1 MNRKRIVTLTLS
13 VAKGKRPMPAFL
25 PLSFAARRTAAL
37 LGVTLPLLAIPL
49 AAQSVLAGRVR
60 EDSTG
65 RPLAGVEVVI
75 VGSDRRT
82 LTDASGRYVLNMMPD
97 GRRQVLFRSVGFRPV
112 QEWVVL
118 GRVDTVWANP
128 MLVAQTVRLDP
139 ITVTAKP
146 DAPRGLG
153 LEAFEERRKLGFGK
167 FIDSATLRRNEHQRL
182 PALLDRL
189 QGIGFSILDKQVV
202 AVSRRRFGPMGE
214 PCYMSV
220 VLDGSVIYSSGA
232 PGLAVLAGG
241 RSPPDLKMF
250 DVASLT
256 AVELYRGAGEVPL
269 EFGGAGAACG
279 VLVLWTRRN

>member
-1 MNRKRIVTLTLS
+1 MNPT
-13 VAKGKRPMPAFL
+13 AFL
-25 PLSFAARRTAAL
+25 TAGLVIAAVPLS
-37 LGVTLPLLAIPL
+37 
-49 AAQSVLAGRVR
+49 AQSVLAGRVR

-75 VGSDRRT
+75 VGSERRT
-82 LTDASGRYVLNMMPD
+82 LTDASGRYILNMLPD

-128 MLVAQTVRLDP
+128 MLVAQTVLLDP

-146 DAPRGLG
+146 AAPRGLG

-189 QGIGFSILDKQVV
+189 QGIGFTVVDKGIV

-214 PCYMSV
+214 PCYMAV
-220 VLDGSVIYSSGA
+220 VLDGSVIYSSVA
-232 PGLAVLAGG
+232 PGLGGGGGGAG

-256 AVELYRGAGEVPL
+256 AVELYRGGGEVPI

>member
-1 MNRKRIVTLTLS
+1 MSRIACLTAGLLVSGSS
-13 VAKGKRPMPAFL
+13 VG
-25 PLSFAARRTAAL
+25 
-37 LGVTLPLLAIPL
+37 
-49 AAQSVLAGRVR
+49 AQSVLAGRVR

-75 VGSDRRT
+75 MGSDRRT
-82 LTDASGRYVLNMMPD
+82 ITDASGRYVLNMLPD

-128 MLVAQTVRLDP
+128 MLVAQTVQLDP

-167 FIDSATLRRNEHQRL
+167 FLDSATLRRNEHQRL

-220 VLDGSVIYSSGA
+220 VLDGSVIYSSVA
-232 PGLAVLAGG
+232 PGLGG
-241 RSPPDLKMF
+241 GGGTSGRAPPDLKMF

-256 AVELYRGAGEVPL
+256 AVELYRGAGEVPI

>member
-1 MNRKRIVTLTLS
+1 MKRIAVLTAVS
-13 VAKGKRPMPAFL
+13 VLAAL
-25 PLSFAARRTAAL
+25 PL
-37 LGVTLPLLAIPL
+37 G
-49 AAQSVLAGRVR
+49 AQSVLAGRVR

-65 RPLAGVEVVI
+65 RPLAGVEVVLL
-75 VGSDRRT
+75 GSERRT
-82 LTDASGRYVLNMMPD
+82 LTDASGRYVLTMLPD

-118 GRVDTVWANP
+118 GRADTVWANP
-128 MLVAQTVRLDP
+128 MLVAQTVQLDP

-153 LEAFEERRKLGFGK
+153 LEGFEDRRKLGFGK

-189 QGIGFSILDKQVV
+189 QGIGFTILDRGVV

-220 VLDGSVIYSSGA
+220 VLDGSVIYASVA
-232 PGLAVLAGG
+232 PGLGGGGGGGGAG

-256 AVELYRGAGEVPL
+256 AVELYRGAGEVPI

>member
-1 MNRKRIVTLTLS
+1 MMRLGVLTAGF
-13 VAKGKRPMPAFL
+13 VAAAL
-25 PLSFAARRTAAL
+25 PL
-37 LGVTLPLLAIPL
+37 G
-49 AAQSVLAGRVR
+49 AQSVLAGRVR

-75 VGSDRRT
+75 VGSERRT
-82 LTDASGRYVLNMMPD
+82 LTDGSGRYILNMLPD

-118 GRVDTVWANP
+118 GRADTVWANP
-128 MLVAQTVRLDP
+128 MLIAQTVQLDP

-153 LEAFEERRKLGFGK
+153 LEAFEERRKMGFGK
-167 FIDSATLRRNEHQRL
+167 FIDSSTLRRNQHQRL

-189 QGIGFSILDKQVV
+189 QGIGFTVLDKGIV

-220 VLDGSVIYSSGA
+220 DLDGSVLYSSGA
-232 PGLAVLAGG
+232 PGLGGGGGPAV

-256 AVELYRGAGEVPL
+256 AVELYRGAGEVPI

>member
-1 MNRKRIVTLTLS
+1 MSRTGFLTVGL
-13 VAKGKRPMPAFL
+13 V
-25 PLSFAARRTAAL
+25 FAAVP
-37 LGVTLPLLAIPL
+37 LG
-49 AAQSVLAGRVR
+49 AQSVLAGRVR

-75 VGSDRRT
+75 VGSERRT
-82 LTDASGRYVLNMMPD
+82 LTDASGRYVLNMLPD

-118 GRVDTVWANP
+118 GRADTVWANP
-128 MLVAQTVRLDP
+128 MLVAQTVQLDP
-139 ITVTAKP
+139 ITVTGKP

-167 FIDSATLRRNEHQRL
+167 FLDSSTLRRNEHQRL

-189 QGIGFSILDKQVV
+189 QGIGFTIVDKGVV

-220 VLDGSVIYSSGA
+220 VLDGTVIYSSSA
-232 PGLAVLAGG
+232 PGLGG
-241 RSPPDLKMF
+241 GGNQTERSPPDLKMF

-256 AVELYRGAGEVPL
+256 AVELYRGAGEVPI

>member
-1 MNRKRIVTLTLS
+1 MSRTGFLT
-13 VAKGKRPMPAFL
+13 VAL
-25 PLSFAARRTAAL
+25 VFAAVP
-37 LGVTLPLLAIPL
+37 LG
-49 AAQSVLAGRVR
+49 AQSVLAGRVR

-75 VGSDRRT
+75 VGSERRT
-82 LTDASGRYVLNMMPD
+82 LTDASGRYVLNMLPD

-128 MLVAQTVRLDP
+128 MLVAQTVQLDP

-167 FIDSATLRRNEHQRL
+167 FIDSSTLRRNEHQRL

-189 QGIGFSILDKQVV
+189 QGIGFTIVDKGVV

-220 VLDGSVIYSSGA
+220 VLDGTVIYSSSA
-232 PGLAVLAGG
+232 PGLGG
-241 RSPPDLKMF
+241 GGSPTERPPPDLKMF
-250 DVASLT
+250 DVASLS
-256 AVELYRGAGEVPL
+256 AVELYRGAGEVPI

>member
-1 MNRKRIVTLTLS
+1 MSRTVSLIVGL
-13 VAKGKRPMPAFL
+13 VFAAV
-25 PLSFAARRTAAL
+25 PLS
-37 LGVTLPLLAIPL
+37 
-49 AAQSVLAGRVR
+49 AQSVLAGRVR

-75 VGSDRRT
+75 VGSERRT
-82 LTDASGRYVLNMMPD
+82 LTDASGRYVLNMLPD
-97 GRRQVLFRSVGFRPV
+97 GRRLVLFRSVGFRPV

-128 MLVAQTVRLDP
+128 MLVAHTVQLDP
-139 ITVTAKP
+139 IAVTAKP

-167 FIDSATLRRNEHQRL
+167 FIDSSTLRRNEHQRL

-189 QGIGFSILDKQVV
+189 QGIGFNILDKGVV

-220 VLDGSVIYSSGA
+220 VLDGSVIYSSVA
-232 PGLAVLAGG
+232 PGLGGGGGAG

-250 DVASLT
+250 DVASLV
-256 AVELYRGAGEVPL
+256 AVELYRGAGEVPI

-279 VLVLWTRRN
+279 ALVLWTRRN